1 MWNLTGRFLQCNVG
15 AEFRDTVFNRWWVV
29 VRKILCYVIAKCN
42 NGWMSTHFLSPWPF
56 TFDLFESKPITD
68 QYSST
73 SSCQPNS
80 VTYYIVV
87 VVWLIC
93 RTEACGHSSEKMN
106 AKCRQLCRELKWLLE
121 EQITIKMY
129 PCASMFPYHEDQFK
143 CVCVF
148 LLFVSDIPCPSYSGF
163 GWRWQ
168 GDWFWHCCLQPV
180 LTTSVFWEYF
190 CLLKMFRTFSAIL
203 CSNECQ
209 KHYWKSRRRQ
219 LAEHV
224 PLLALNCCSVVRTS
238 LPAAA
243 AAVAAAAASR
253 CRLNRLLRNRRRRR
267 LRPSLTGHLCLWC
280 WPGAATARLA
290 CDCPRPAHDGWL
302 GDSRVQQ
309 LVAGCAAGRSAINE

>member
-148 LLFVSDIPCPSYSGF
+148 FCFSFPIFHVRHI
-163 GWRWQ
+163 
-168 GDWFWHCCLQPV
+168 PV
-180 LTTSVFWEYF
+180 LDDVDKVIDFGIVAYSQFWLLLSSGSTSAFLKCSE
-190 CLLKMFRTFSAIL
+190 LLVQS
-203 CSNECQ
+203 
-209 KHYWKSRRRQ
+209 Y
-219 LAEHV
+219 
-224 PLLALNCCSVVRTS
+224 
-238 LPAAA
+238 
-243 AAVAAAAASR
+243 
-253 CRLNRLLRNRRRRR
+253 
-267 LRPSLTGHLCLWC
+267 
-280 WPGAATARLA
+280 AATNAKNTTEN
-290 CDCPRPAHDGWL
+290 
-302 GDSRVQQ
+302 
-309 LVAGCAAGRSAINE
+309 LVGGS